1 MITAKIEKKIKVIQ
15 FQKTPHDIREVNG
28 VLEVEYLYDVDKQYK
43 DIQDNLS
50 IFYTNEKLIE
60 EKKEI
65 TSAKN
70 NEELIKNFLGKSQ
83 RPKLNNELIVG
94 RGKKISS
101 STKSINFL
109 IPEPRVEKSAS
120 SKNEASDT
128 AEFVFPK
135 VVSTSKL
142 SKSITVKTDNYSS
155 DKTFYFYVVDSTNRV
170 IQVEEITIKYQDILD
185 ARETT
190 VKPPKINFKANSG
203 ENFSFFEVSSTDNSL
218 GYAVFRKTVSP
229 RTNIVDQFFYPVLS
243 RKYLVNGKDILFLES
258 DKHLTHY
265 YRFLSYDENLNF
277 SNEFSGCVVRPDEKS
292 VIKNFSS
299 IWTKNV
305 KNYLEVNIENIPN
318 ECVCFSVY
326 CHEFR
331 SGKFVERIVKEGI
344 LKTKERYTIEDTKIS
359 DGVIQYY
366 FVKFDLLSGLT
377 DFVMSKQEKC
387 LIGRPGLASV
397 TLLESRL
404 VDNGSSYDVAFKP
417 KLIVEKSVQEKLKE
431 ILKSKGDATIYL
443 SELEKTKDNFDD
455 LTTFLV
461 FRKNKTSGEVEFLG
475 NFEDE
480 FLDSEASAKTGSS
493 ELKAGNSY
501 LYEVIP
507 CLRSTKTLLKDNIQQ
522 KIDSNTKRR
531 YLQDINKYEHPSVD
545 LDGSISTPESR
556 LRGNPF
562 EEFYFGRIGVYES
575 FEITIPNDNFFLTNV
590 LFKSLTTNKKIL
602 SFDMKGLPVGVD
614 FVEVFDI
621 IESNETRIGSI
632 LPVVGKTRYK
642 IIVPYNCEKIYL
654 RAVKLDGS
662 VSETIATAISEG

>member
-1 MITAKIEKKIKVIQ
+1 MITAKIEKKIKVIE
-15 FQKTPHDIREVNG
+15 FQKTPHDIKEVNG
-28 VLEVEYLYDVDKQYK
+28 VLEVEYLYDVVKEYK
-43 DIQDNLS
+43 DIQENFS
-50 IFYTNEKLIE
+50 IFYTNEKLVE
-60 EKKEI
+60 EKREI
-65 TSAKN
+65 TSAKS
-70 NEELIKNFLGKSQ
+70 NEDLIKNFLAKSQ
-83 RPKLNNELIVG
+83 RPKLNNELIIG
-94 RGKKISS
+94 SGKKISS
-101 STKSINFL
+101 SRKSINFFT
-109 IPEPRVEKSAS
+109 PEPRAEKITPI
-120 SKNEASDT
+120 KNEASDT
-128 AEFVFPK
+128 SEFVFPK

-142 SKSITVKTDNYSS
+142 SNSITVKSDNYSS
-155 DKTFYFYVVDSTNRV
+155 DKTFYFYITDLTNRV
-170 IQVEEITIKYQDILD
+170 VQSEEITIKYQDIID
-185 ARETT
+185 SRETT
-190 VKPPKINFKANSG
+190 IKPPKINFKANSG
-203 ENFSFFEVSSTDNSL
+203 ESFSFFEINSTDDSI
-218 GYAVFRKTVSP
+218 GYAVFRKTVSS
-229 RTNIVDQFFYPVLS
+229 RTNIVEQFFYPVLS
-243 RKYLVNGKDILFLES
+243 RKYLDNGKDILFLEN
-258 DKHLTHY
+258 DKHLIHY

-277 SNEFSGCVVRPDEKS
+277 SNEFSGCIVQPDEKS
-292 VIKNFSS
+292 LIKNFSS

-305 KNYLEVNIENIPN
+305 KNFLEVNIENIPK

-344 LKTKERYTIEDTKIS
+344 LKTKERYTIEDTKIA

-366 FVKFDLLSGLT
+366 FVKFDLLNGLT

-387 LIGRPGLASV
+387 LVGKPGLASV
-397 TLLESRL
+397 TLLNTRL
-404 VDNGSSYDVAFKP
+404 VDNGASYDVAFKP
-417 KLIVEKSVQEKLKE
+417 KLIAEKSVQEKLKE

-461 FRKNKTSGEVEFLG
+461 FRKNKTSGEIEFLG

-480 FLDSEASAKTGSS
+480 FLDSEASAKSGSS

-507 CLRSTKTLLKDNIQQ
+507 CLRSAKTLLENNIQQ
-522 KIDSNTKRR
+522 KIDANTKRR

-575 FEITIPNDNFFLTNV
+575 FEVTIPNDNFFLTNV

-602 SFDMKGLPVGVD
+602 SFDMKGLPVGID

-621 IESNETRIGSI
+621 IENKETRIGSI

-642 IIVPYNCEKIYL
+642 IIIPYNCEKIYL
-654 RAVKLDGS
+654 RAVKLDDS
-662 VSETIATAISEG
+662 VSETIVTAISEG